1 MLFRSIFDM
10 DGVLTDTERWLNRY
24 WRQAAGEAGY
34 QMSREQAL
42 TLRSMAGEYAGP
54 YLKELFGAAF
64 PYEQVRARR
73 RELMS
78 RHIEENGVERKTG
91 AKDLLDYLR
100 ANDIRTAVAT
110 ATDPVRTKDYLTR
123 AGIYEKFDHIICAAM
138 VAHGKPA
145 PDIYRY
151 ACAQIK
157 ERPEDCIAVEDSPN
171 GVCAAAGAGLRTI
184 MVPDLTRPDDKTGK
198 MLMAE
203 VDTLYDII
211 LMIEDGLL

>member
-1 MLFRSIFDM
+1 MIKAVIFDM

-54 YLKELFGAAF
+54 YLKELFGATF

-91 AKDLLDYLR
+91 AKDLLDY
-100 ANDIRTAVAT
+100 
-110 ATDPVRTKDYLTR
+110 
-123 AGIYEKFDHIICAAM
+123 
-138 VAHGKPA
+138 
-145 PDIYRY
+145 
-151 ACAQIK
+151 
-157 ERPEDCIAVEDSPN
+157 
-171 GVCAAAGAGLRTI
+171 RTI
-184 MVPDLTRPDDKTGK
+184 SGPQWRRQQIRCGRR
-198 MLMAE
+198 
-203 VDTLYDII
+203 II
-211 LMIEDGLL
+211 